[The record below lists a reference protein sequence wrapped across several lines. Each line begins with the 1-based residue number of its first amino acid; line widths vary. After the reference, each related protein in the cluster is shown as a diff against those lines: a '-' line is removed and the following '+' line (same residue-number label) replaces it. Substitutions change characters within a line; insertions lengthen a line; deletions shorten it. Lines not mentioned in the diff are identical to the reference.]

1 MVHKWHYMLTKVSCP
16 SLFCLLEKCAM
27 CAYMYNRVFHLC
39 STQASVHCLETG
51 DYTHIRNILIVLTKI
66 LPCYPKVLNLG
77 QALECRVH
85 KICLEE
91 KDKRPDLYAL
101 AMG

>member
-1 MVHKWHYMLTKVSCP
+1 MCVLMNNRLAQHYSIK
-16 SLFCLLEKCAM
+16 
-27 CAYMYNRVFHLC
+27 
-39 STQASVHCLETG
+39 ASVHCLETG

>member
-1 MVHKWHYMLTKVSCP
+1 MSSRNATPYTPLAP
-16 SLFCLLEKCAM
+16 SPP
-27 CAYMYNRVFHLC
+27 
-39 STQASVHCLETG
+39 QASVHCLETCE
-51 DYTHIRNILIVLTKI
+51 YTHIRNILIVLTKI

-91 KDKRPDLYAL
+91 KEKRPDLYAL

>member
-1 MVHKWHYMLTKVSCP
+1 MHSSCNACALTN
-16 SLFCLLEKCAM
+16 
-27 CAYMYNRVFHLC
+27 NRVRFLFPVK
-39 STQASVHCLETG
+39 ASVHCLETG

>member
-1 MVHKWHYMLTKVSCP
+1 
-16 SLFCLLEKCAM
+16 
-27 CAYMYNRVFHLC
+27 
-39 STQASVHCLETG
+39 
-51 DYTHIRNILIVLTKI
+51 VLTKI

>member
-1 MVHKWHYMLTKVSCP
+1 MEGHVFTCAHVL
-16 SLFCLLEKCAM
+16 CLC
-27 CAYMYNRVFHLC
+27 YI
-39 STQASVHCLETG
+39 QASVHCLETG

>member
-1 MVHKWHYMLTKVSCP
+1 MAVKALQKVHIYLHSCP
-16 SLFCLLEKCAM
+16 C
-27 CAYMYNRVFHLC
+27 Y
-39 STQASVHCLETG
+39 TQASVHCLETG